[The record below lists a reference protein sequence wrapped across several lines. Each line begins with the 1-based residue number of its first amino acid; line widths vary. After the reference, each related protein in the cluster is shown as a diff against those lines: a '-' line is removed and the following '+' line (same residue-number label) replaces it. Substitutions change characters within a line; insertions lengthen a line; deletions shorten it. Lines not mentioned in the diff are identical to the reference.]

1 MDWCELCLPSMLGFF
16 FFTVYLSL
24 GICQDNGILLLPFLT
39 IVFELHI
46 LKLTYRVHSLI
57 QL

>member
-1 MDWCELCLPSMLGFF
+1 MDWCELCLPSMLGC

-39 IVFELHI
+39 IVFEPHI
-46 LKLTYRVHSLI
+46 LKLTYRVLSLI

>member
-1 MDWCELCLPSMLGFF
+1 MDWCELCLPSMLGF

-46 LKLTYRVHSLI
+46 LKLTYRVLSLI